1 MKKVIGFAL
10 AMALSASA
18 LANTVESQHT
28 ATVEMANCVQVGQN
42 ESMVGGLVGGALGSV
57 GGAVVGSMFG
67 KSGKTIGGL
76 VGGLGGAAYG
86 ASGDK
91 IYNCSVMAALN
102 DGNKIM
108 VSKQTTQ
115 PIQQGSSIGVVKLT
129 NGQWGAL

>member
-1 MKKVIGFAL
+1 MKKVIGFVV
-10 AMALSASA
+10 AMAISVSA
-18 LANTVESQHT
+18 LANQVEGQYK
-28 ATVEMANCVQVGQN
+28 ATVEAANCVQVGQN

-76 VGGLGGAAYG
+76 VGGMGGAAYG

-91 IYNCSVMAALN
+91 IYNCSLMAVLSS
-102 DGNKIM
+102 GEKVM

-115 PIQQGSSIGVVKLT
+115 PIQQGTSIGVVKFT